1 MGIHASLRCRDI
13 KHRSLSCSPMPQPIR
28 DYRDIIAWQRAQD
41 LAVAVEEICEKL
53 PRRSWRLIEQ
63 MKSAANSV
71 YSNIAEGNGRFSV
84 ADYLRHLGISN
95 ASLNEL
101 ESDLLFLE
109 RRYERPE
116 IKKALELTV
125 AVRRPLAGLVRS
137 LRRKL
142 KDAE

>member
-1 MGIHASLRCRDI
+1 
-13 KHRSLSCSPMPQPIR
+13 
-28 DYRDIIAWQRAQD
+28 
-41 LAVAVEEICEKL
+41 
-53 PRRSWRLIEQ
+53 